1 MLLVTLVGCLMAC
14 QNQPTSDQ
22 STKESSEQK
31 QALNSAKKETKTVLD
46 SIAMAH
52 GISKWAS
59 VKTIKYTFNV
69 DRGNNHFERS
79 WTWQPQTHQVSMT
92 TKDATI
98 TYNHKKISEALKP
111 TDQAFINDKYWLLFP
126 FQLVWDAGLSFKDLG
141 ATKAPISEQS
151 YRTIEVNYN
160 ASNGYTPGDTYVVYI
175 DQNYQLKEWSYIP
188 NGSETPSLSTTWEDD
203 VNLGGIKM
211 SKMHQN
217 QDQSFQL
224 YFTDLSID

>member
-1 MLLVTLVGCLMAC
+1 MLLITLIIGLMAC
-14 QNQPTSDQ
+14 QNKPTSDQ
-22 STKESSEQK
+22 TTKENLDQK
-31 QALNSAKKETKTVLD
+31 QTPKSAKKAAQTVID

-59 VKTIKYTFNV
+59 VKKIKYTFNV
-69 DRGNNHFERS
+69 DRDDNHFERS
-79 WTWQPQTHQVSMT
+79 WTWQPQTHQVNMT
-92 TKDATI
+92 TKDTTI
-98 TYNHKKISEALKP
+98 TYNHKKVSEALKP
-111 TDQAFINDKYWLLFP
+111 IDQAFINDKYWLLFP
-126 FQLVWDAGLSFKDLG
+126 FQLVWDSGLSFKDLG

-160 ASNGYTPGDTYVVYI
+160 ASNGYTPGDTYVIYI

-203 VNLGGIKM
+203 LDLNGIKI

-224 YFTDLSID
+224 YFTDISID